1 MTLIALLSS
10 LYVVLSFLEIEAGVF
25 KISLASFV
33 IIFSSLTLPFVDS
46 LSIAIIG
53 TFIQQLKFGLGPT
66 TILWMLPIIIR
77 ALFISSMDLISRRFD
92 KNLYERKV
100 LCIITIVISSI
111 IVTILNTAV
120 MYFDALIYQYPYEF
134 VFITAIFR
142 ALINI
147 GITVCETILIFIII
161 KPLNKGGMLPERKL
175 YGQNKSKNEVINDG

>member
-175 YGQNKSKNEVINDG
+175 YGQNKKKNEVINDG